1 MRQFLPRL
9 KVGASLTQFVVKDA
23 RIEATINEIITLAKS
38 VGGWVIFKRVEK
50 NKGVELI
57 EISLTFKIS
66 A

>member
-9 KVGASLTQFVVKDA
+9 KAEASLTQFVVSNA
-23 RIEATINEIITLAKS
+23 RIETTINEIITLAKS

>member
-1 MRQFLPRL
+1 M
-9 KVGASLTQFVVKDA
+9 KDA
-23 RIEATINEIITLAKS
+23 RIETTINEIITLAKS
-38 VGGWVIFKRVEK
+38 IGRWVIFKRVEK

>member
-1 MRQFLPRL
+1 M
-9 KVGASLTQFVVKDA
+9 KDA

-66 A
+66 ARSPLPLGRG

>member
-9 KVGASLTQFVVKDA
+9 KVGASLTQFVVSNA
-23 RIEATINEIITLAKS
+23 RIETTINEIITLAKS

>member
-1 MRQFLPRL
+1 M
-9 KVGASLTQFVVKDA
+9 KDA

-38 VGGWVIFKRVEK
+38 VGGWVILKRVEK

>member
-1 MRQFLPRL
+1 
-9 KVGASLTQFVVKDA
+9 VKDA
-23 RIEATINEIITLAKS
+23 RIEKTINEIITLAKS